1 MITNDQ
7 FRTELDK
14 ILKQRKMLKK
24 PRSEYIGDL
33 IANLPA
39 NMFDEYL
46 DIEQETTAK
55 FLSERAEAKR
65 VPTEHKEQSDFV
77 LWFRKTY
84 PGVLIFA
91 IPNGGLRSASEAR
104 GLVLEGVVAGVAD
117 LFIDDWNCYVEFK
130 RTKGGVWGDDQQKF
144 AHKVQGNGKHYLLVH
159 GFEDAKLK
167 IIDVNASIN
176 CDVMHK

>member
-1 MITNDQ
+1 MITNDR

-33 IANLPA
+33 IANLPS

-46 DIEQETTAK
+46 DIEQAATAEY
-55 FLSERAEAKR
+55 LAERAEAKR
-65 VPTEHKEQSDFV
+65 VPTEHKEQCDFI

-130 RTKGGVWGDDQQKF
+130 RTKGGVWSEDQQKF
-144 AHKVQGNGKHYLLVH
+144 AHKVQSNGKHYLLVR
-159 GFEDAKLK
+159 GFEDAKRK
-167 IIDVNASIN
+167 IIAFHDSIN
-176 CDVMHK
+176 CNE